1 MALPPGVT
9 EVDRIAAP
17 GGGFYVLG
25 SDGGVFTEG
34 AAPFYGSMHSFKSG
48 QDTLAG
54 QHQYGKGALSLNAGG
69 GYSVTD
75 SAGRKYDFDTNAAK
89 GFGLNVPQ
97 QQNTLNADPA
107 MLAFLRTSGLSLE
120 TAANQV
126 RNQTAA
132 IQAAKDV
139 AMGDIANQY
148 GEQARTT
155 QGNRE
160 ARGVLRS
167 SGTQQALDQVER
179 ARMSAI
185 TGKQN
190 EAATQIGGL
199 NSGLVNQVL
208 GQQQKAAELGLNIG
222 QNQDYTDQMNQLKKK
237 YAPELAAGGLSG

>member
-1 MALPPGVT
+1 MALPPGVN

-34 AAPFYGSMHSFKSG
+34 AAPFYGSMWNFKPG

-54 QHQYGKGALSLNAGG
+54 KHEFGKGALSLNPTG

-75 SAGRKYDFDTNAAK
+75 SGGRKYDFDTNAAK

-97 QQNTLNADPA
+97 QGNTLNADPA

-126 RNQTAA
+126 RTQTAA
-132 IQAAKDV
+132 LQAAKDV
-139 AMGDIANQY
+139 AMGDINNQY
-148 GEQARTT
+148 GEQARST

-179 ARMSAI
+179 ARMNAV

-190 EAATQIGGL
+190 ETATAIGGL
-199 NSGLVNQVL
+199 NSGLVNKVL
-208 GQQQKAAELGLNIG
+208 EQQQKAAELGLSTG
-222 QNQDYTDQMNQLKKK
+222 QNQDWDATLAGIKKK

>member
-25 SDGGVFTEG
+25 SDGGIFTEG
-34 AAPFYGSMHSFKSG
+34 AAPFYGSMHSYGDK
-48 QDTLAG
+48 DTLRG

-75 SAGRKYDFDTNAAK
+75 SAGRRYDFDTAAAK
-89 GFGLNVPQ
+89 GFGLNVPAQ
-97 QQNTLNADPA
+97 TNTLNADPA

-126 RNQTAA
+126 RQQTAA
-132 IQAAKDV
+132 LQAAKDV
-139 AMGDIANQY
+139 SLGDINNSY

-155 QGNRE
+155 TGSRE

-179 ARMSAI
+179 ARLAATTS
-185 TGKQN
+185 KQN
-190 EAATQIGGL
+190 EVAGQISGL
-199 NSGLVNQVL
+199 NQGLVNQVL
-208 GQQQKAAELGLNIG
+208 SQQQKAAELGLSTG
-222 QNQDYTDQMNQLKKK
+222 QNQDYAEQLNQIKRK